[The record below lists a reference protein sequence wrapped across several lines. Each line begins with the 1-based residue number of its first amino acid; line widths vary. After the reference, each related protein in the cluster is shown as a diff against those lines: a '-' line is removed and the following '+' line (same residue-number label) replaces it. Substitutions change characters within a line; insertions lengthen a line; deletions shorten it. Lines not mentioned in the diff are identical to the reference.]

1 MSQKEIDRLEV
12 MQRLCQR
19 EISQM
24 EASHL
29 LKLGTRQVRRLQ
41 KAFRRDGAKGLISK
55 RRGNPSSNQLNPGLN
70 EQAGVIKSAA
80 NRKGIKG
87 KGC

>member
-12 MQRLCQR
+12 MQRLSQR

-24 EASHL
+24 EASRL

-41 KAFRRDGAKGLISK
+41 KAFHRHGARGLISK
-55 RRGNPSSNQLNPGLN
+55 RRGNPSSNQLNSTLS
-70 EQAGVIKSAA
+70 EVIVMP
-80 NRKGIKG
+80 
-87 KGC
+87 